1 MDLPHSFLKRQQRI
15 HKEENHFAAVI
26 EVTFKNSL
34 NALYFHI
41 FMADHVIATLTSKY
55 TAPLMNHWIPLGEES
70 LGGKI
75 FSNNSSSKVYT
86 IHNLII
92 KLSTEI
98 LVLQWVLDYFIGT
111 WITIIPEM
119 MFSFEHVGIRK
130 QTYLKDKKWHMNFQ
144 TPPKPFF
151 IQLPQGIL
159 ATRFPYIIL
168 FFTEMCSKK
177 AYYYYHFC
185 SLIVIYSK
193 IKRYAS
199 I

>member
-55 TAPLMNHWIPLGEES
+55 TAPLMNQWIPLGEES

-193 IKRYAS
+193 IKRYTT

>member
-92 KLSTEI
+92 KLSTDI
-98 LVLQWVLDYFIGT
+98 LVLQWVLDYHLLGPGLPWST
-111 WITIIPEM
+111 LSKRSVYT
-119 MFSFEHVGIRK
+119 
-130 QTYLKDKKWHMNFQ
+130 LKRQ
-144 TPPKPFF
+144 P
-151 IQLPQGIL
+151 
-159 ATRFPYIIL
+159 
-168 FFTEMCSKK
+168 
-177 AYYYYHFC
+177 
-185 SLIVIYSK
+185 
-193 IKRYAS
+193 
-199 I
+199 

>member
-98 LVLQWVLDYFIGT
+98 LVLQWVLDYHLLGPGLPWSLKWCFYLNMSEFGNKLTWKIKNGT
-111 WITIIPEM
+111 WIFKLRPNLFLSNCPKEFSQHDFLTSSYFLLRCVPRRLII
-119 MFSFEHVGIRK
+119 
-130 QTYLKDKKWHMNFQ
+130 
-144 TPPKPFF
+144 
-151 IQLPQGIL
+151 
-159 ATRFPYIIL
+159 IIIIFAL
-168 FFTEMCSKK
+168 
-177 AYYYYHFC
+177 
-185 SLIVIYSK
+185 
-193 IKRYAS
+193 
-199 I
+199 

>member
-98 LVLQWVLDYFIGT
+98 QVLQWVLDYFIGT
-111 WITIIPEM
+111 RITIIPEM

-177 AYYYYHFC
+177 AYYHYHFC

-193 IKRYAS
+193 IKRYTT

>member
-55 TAPLMNHWIPLGEES
+55 TAPLMNQWIPLGEES

-151 IQLPQGIL
+151 IQLPQGII

-168 FFTEMCSKK
+168 FFTEMSSKK
-177 AYYYYHFC
+177 ACYYYHFC

-193 IKRYAS
+193 IKRYTT